1 MLIKNKLYILS
12 IITLMIIDIILI
24 NNDNVIK
31 SPIGYRLIYLIMFI
45 SFLMIVIGTTVRK
58 RNK

>member
-31 SPIGYRLIYLIMFI
+31 SPIVYILIYLIMFI
-45 SFLMIVIGTTVRK
+45 SFIMIVIGTTVRK